1 MATSSEFSTRIQ
13 TFKYNIEVIENSSS
27 IPNNSSSVTVTVRAW
42 STFKTHTYAGTCY
55 CNINGTSYNQS
66 KTSTS
71 IGASP
76 VVIFSTSVTIPHNA
90 DGSKSIYVEARLF
103 DNGFND
109 YISNFN
115 GFTVTLSNIP
125 RQANIT
131 GAENFTDEGSPKITY
146 NNVAGNSVTSLQA
159 CITNASGTVL
169 VAYRNI
175 AKTGTSYTF
184 NLTSAERTALR
195 NATPNSNSMDVLFK
209 VKTVIYGSTFESS
222 KQAQMSIVN
231 ANPTLSGATYKDTNA
246 SIVAITTD
254 NQKIVQNKSN
264 LQINFASITALKGAT
279 LTAVDVTINSV
290 TKSVALSGT
299 SKTNV
304 VLNWGTV
311 NTSSDIF
318 ASVTVRDS
326 RGNTQLTFM
335 TISVYD
341 YHIPWNICTAKRL
354 SNFYDTTIIKA
365 DVRISELGGH
375 NSVTITWAYRLKG
388 ASSWTEMGT
397 IENQSSTSI
406 VFDNTQSYEVRFS
419 ATDRLENSTII
430 RNVPVGI
437 PLLFF
442 DTVNQSIGLRCMPQR
457 QLCSGV
463 PLSMQSENN
472 NVTLNIRQ
480 NALDFFKDEAN
491 GAMTAQ
497 ISGGTNG
504 QLLLFAREETQTPIV
519 LNGDTGKIV
528 CYEVIQISSRD
539 VKENIKEM
547 TLEEAL
553 KILEL
558 TAVSFDYK
566 TPHSTDHRGFIA
578 EDVAEIIPEIVSEPT
593 EHAPVALN
601 YNEMIPY
608 LQTVI
613 KAQEERISAL
623 EDRLAELEKK
633 LENNK

>member
-1 MATSSEFSTRIQ
+1 
-13 TFKYNIEVIENSSS
+13 
-27 IPNNSSSVTVTVRAW
+27 
-42 STFKTHTYAGTCY
+42 
-55 CNINGTSYNQS
+55 
-66 KTSTS
+66 
-71 IGASP
+71 
-76 VVIFSTSVTIPHNA
+76 
-90 DGSKSIYVEARLF
+90 
-103 DNGFND
+103 
-109 YISNFN
+109 
-115 GFTVTLSNIP
+115 
-125 RQANIT
+125 
-131 GAENFTDEGSPKITY
+131 
-146 NNVAGNSVTSLQA
+146 
-159 CITNASGTVL
+159 
-169 VAYRNI
+169 
-175 AKTGTSYTF
+175 
-184 NLTSAERTALR
+184 
-195 NATPNSNSMDVLFK
+195 
-209 VKTVIYGSTFESS
+209 
-222 KQAQMSIVN
+222 
-231 ANPTLSGATYKDTNA
+231 
-246 SIVAITTD
+246 
-254 NQKIVQNKSN
+254 
-264 LQINFASITALKGAT
+264 
-279 LTAVDVTINSV
+279 
-290 TKSVALSGT
+290 
-299 SKTNV
+299 
-304 VLNWGTV
+304 
-311 NTSSDIF
+311 
-318 ASVTVRDS
+318 
-326 RGNTQLTFM
+326 
-335 TISVYD
+335 
-341 YHIPWNICTAKRL
+341 
-354 SNFYDTTIIKA
+354 
-365 DVRISELGGH
+365 
-375 NSVTITWAYRLKG
+375 
-388 ASSWTEMGT
+388 
-397 IENQSSTSI
+397 
-406 VFDNTQSYEVRFS
+406 
-419 ATDRLENSTII
+419 
-430 RNVPVGI
+430 
-437 PLLFF
+437 
-442 DTVNQSIGLRCMPQR
+442 MPQR